1 MALDLTMTS
10 VITFCTA
17 LVILIVFS
25 IMDIRERRISNHFM
39 LAGGVIGLAI
49 VILTGH
55 LIQNPLLHLTAPLF
69 VIVLSYVL
77 FRIGTIGGADLKAL
91 FILSIISPGIE
102 LALWIDPVLEAVVGG
117 GLEMLIMLILGYAY
131 SSWSRKDK
139 DRGTPLIPFLS
150 IAFVIIQILA
160 LL

>member
-1 MALDLTMTS
+1 
-10 VITFCTA
+10 
-17 LVILIVFS
+17 
-25 IMDIRERRISNHFM
+25 M